1 MLCSAAAQ
9 RRVALRH
16 VPPRRDGHA
25 RARRSTAGKV
35 RSSQE
40 LRCLPAERR
49 KVLQQASLSGTA
61 WRVAGSVRSAAR
73 LPRCVKSTTRSNEFG
88 VGLERG
94 GGVLM
99 GKCKSVELLYVK
111 RVPRGHGWFS
121 FRRRGGWRGRPGAQR
136 RRDARAPVALE
147 VQARSAT
154 TAACPSSCPASS
166 AVWFATQRIDLS
178 APCCSSV
185 ATTAA

>member
-1 MLCSAAAQ
+1 MRLLLCSAAAQ
-9 RRVALRH
+9 RRVASRH

-35 RSSQE
+35 R
-40 LRCLPAERR
+40 RLPAERR

-61 WRVAGSVRSAAR
+61 WRVAGSARSAAR

-99 GKCKSVELLYVK
+99 GKCNSVLGYYM
-111 RVPRGHGWFS
+111 
-121 FRRRGGWRGRPGAQR
+121 
-136 RRDARAPVALE
+136 
-147 VQARSAT
+147 
-154 TAACPSSCPASS
+154 
-166 AVWFATQRIDLS
+166 
-178 APCCSSV
+178 
-185 ATTAA
+185 